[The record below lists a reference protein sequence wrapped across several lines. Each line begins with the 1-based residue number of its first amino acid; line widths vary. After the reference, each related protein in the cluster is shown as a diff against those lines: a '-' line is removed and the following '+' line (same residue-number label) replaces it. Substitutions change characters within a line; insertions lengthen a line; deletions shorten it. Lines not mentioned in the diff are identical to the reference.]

1 MSFRPKNRFKKVP
14 KYWGFFVELLSFFF
28 CIFQNVKRK
37 ILLSR
42 QFSNGIKA
50 KIRKVW
56 LFIIRPIVAKIISV
70 SSPARCQ
77 HWLSTSSPKVFKNQQ
92 TASTLLTHQTLKC
105 CTLQNQASFFIQFSH
120 TSIHLAFQS
129 VFFLL
134 PKLQQQLAT
143 IQLQSCTKFDK
154 LKWSDSS
161 SKLKVPL
168 SPLSLS
174 KEKKELWAW
183 VRSIELFWAY

>member
-1 MSFRPKNRFKKVP
+1 M
-14 KYWGFFVELLSFFF
+14 WIFFQKSAKILSFSLNYSVSFF
-28 CIFQNVKRK
+28 WIFQNVDRK
-37 ILLSR
+37 ILLSL
-42 QFSNGIKA
+42 QLMPGIKV
-50 KIRKVW
+50 KIRKVR
-56 LFIIRPIVAKIISV
+56 LFIARPILAKIISV